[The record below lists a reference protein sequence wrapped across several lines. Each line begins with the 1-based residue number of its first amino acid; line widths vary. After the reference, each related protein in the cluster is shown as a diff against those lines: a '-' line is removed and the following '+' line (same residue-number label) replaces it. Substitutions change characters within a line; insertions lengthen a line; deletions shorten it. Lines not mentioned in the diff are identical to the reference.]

1 MFEMQR
7 TARIWWIARGQLAGS
22 RNPTQQE
29 LRVLKFD
36 GFSTIVS
43 LLDESQQQ
51 PSYSLSSV
59 KEIGYEWRSMPIAD
73 HCAPTLDQM
82 LEFARVVDE
91 QSTIGKVLVHCWAGL
106 GRTGTMGAAYLI
118 CRGQTAAAAINSI
131 RRVCPYAIENQEQE
145 ASLLTLEKVLKESPR
160 TGGSPVVHPDNPP
173 ETS

>member
-1 MFEMQR
+1 M
-7 TARIWWIARGQLAGS
+7 
-22 RNPTQQE
+22 
-29 LRVLKFD
+29 LKSD

-59 KEIGYEWRSMPIAD
+59 KEIGYVWRSMPIAD
-73 HCAPTLDQM
+73 HCAPTMDQM

-91 QSTIGKVLVHCWAGL
+91 RSTTGKVLVHCWAGL

-145 ASLLTLEKVLKESPR
+145 ASLLALENALKESLR
-160 TGGSPVVHPDNPP
+160 KGGSPFPRPDNPP
-173 ETS
+173 EIS